1 MTVTIGRRELLAA
14 LGGAASWPLAANA
27 QQGAGRRH
35 VLHGLFNLLFYELL
49 RQLAF
54 LKATGV
60 SFIEGRPVMSCDQT
74 LLADDHLW
82 HIDAQSG
89 RRPPHQTHSQ
99 RWVGI
104 NSAPVRRPSTPPR

>member
-27 QQGAGRRH
+27 QQGAERRH

-74 LLADDHLW
+74 LLADDHPMAHRCTEW
-82 HIDAQSG
+82 
-89 RRPPHQTHSQ
+89 T
-99 RWVGI
+99 
-104 NSAPVRRPSTPPR
+104 PSTSSDSFAALGRN